1 MSATRSVVGLSGGVD
16 SSLAAA
22 LAVEAGHDAIGVIV
36 HQLDGASRCCSL
48 EDARRVCAQL
58 GMRFYVANRVQRF
71 RREIIE
77 PFADA
82 YLAGSTPI
90 PCVACN
96 KGFKFD
102 VLRARAR
109 AFAAERVVTG
119 HYARVET
126 DSATGLHRLLR
137 GRDRDK
143 DQSYFL
149 YRLDQA
155 TLGDVWF
162 PLGELSKDDVRRAAR
177 RRNLAT
183 ADKPESHEICFVPG
197 DDYAT
202 VVESVRPG
210 RAREGALVNADG
222 VELGRHAG
230 VHRFTIGQRRGL
242 GVAAGERLYVT
253 AIDAASGRVVLGP
266 PQDLAVN
273 GARIEGVS
281 WIAGRVPAAS
291 LVEVQ
296 VRHRHAPVKARLR
309 PLERDALEVH
319 FEEPVRAA
327 APGQSAVF
335 YDGDE
340 VLGGG
345 TLTAVCS

>member
-1 MSATRSVVGLSGGVD
+1 MSRQRAVVGLSGGVD

-22 LAVEAGHDAIGVIV
+22 LAVDAGHEAIGVIV
-36 HQLDGASRCCSL
+36 HQLEGASRCCSL

-58 GMRFYVANRVQRF
+58 GMRFYVVNRVERF
-71 RREIIE
+71 RREIME

-102 VLRARAR
+102 VLRGRAR
-109 AFAAERVVTG
+109 AFAATRVVTG

-126 DSATGLHRLLR
+126 DPETGLRRLLR

-149 YRLDQA
+149 FQLDQA
-155 TLGDVWF
+155 TLADVWF
-162 PLGELSKDDVRRAAR
+162 PLGELTKDEVRRAAR
-177 RRNLAT
+177 ERGLAT

-197 DDYAT
+197 DDYAA
-202 VVESVRPG
+202 VVEGLRPG
-210 RAREGALVNADG
+210 RARGGALVDG
-222 VELGRHAG
+222 EGAELGRHGG

-242 GVAAGERLYVT
+242 GVAAREPLYVT
-253 AIDAASGRVVLGP
+253 ALDAVSGRVVLGP
-266 PQDLAVN
+266 PDELEVG
-273 GARIEGVS
+273 GARVEGVS
-281 WIAGRVPAAS
+281 WVAGRAPAAR
-291 LVEVQ
+291 LAEVQ
-296 VRHRHAPVKARLR
+296 VRYRHAPVKARLR
-309 PLERDALEVH
+309 PVEGDAVEVW
-319 FEEPVRAA
+319 FEEPVRAV
-327 APGQSAVF
+327 APGQAAVF

-345 TLTAVCS
+345 TLTAARA

>member
-1 MSATRSVVGLSGGVD
+1 MNRLRSVIGLSGGVD

-22 LAVEAGHDAIGVIV
+22 LAVEAGHEAIGVIV

-58 GMRFYVANRVQRF
+58 GMRFYVVNRVERF
-71 RREIIE
+71 RREIME

-82 YLAGSTPI
+82 YLGGSTPI

-126 DSATGLHRLLR
+126 DSASGLHRLLR
-137 GRDRDK
+137 GRDREK

-149 YRLDQA
+149 FQLGQA
-155 TLGDVWF
+155 TLADVWF
-162 PLGELSKDDVRRAAR
+162 PLGELTKDEVRQAAR
-177 RRNLAT
+177 ERGLAT

-202 VVESVRPG
+202 VVESLRPG
-210 RAREGALVNADG
+210 RAREGALVSAEG

-253 AIDAASGRVVLGP
+253 ALDAASGRVVLGSP
-266 PQDLAVN
+266 EDLAVN
-273 GARIEGVS
+273 GARIDGVS
-281 WIAGRVPAAS
+281 WVAGRAPAAS

-296 VRHRHAPVKARLR
+296 VRYRHAPVKARLR
-309 PLERDALEVH
+309 PLEGDAVELR

-327 APGQSAVF
+327 APGQAAVF

-345 TLTAVCS
+345 TLTAACR